1 MHIEI
6 RYETSAD
13 VAAIEA
19 VTIAA
24 FLTAAHSGG
33 NEQFIVRA
41 LREAGALAVSLVAVA
56 DGSVIGHVA
65 VSPVSISDG
74 SAAWY
79 GLGPISVL
87 PEHQGKGVG
96 AMLLRAALA
105 VLKERRAGGCVVLGD
120 PGYYVR
126 FGFQPDSALVLAEVP
141 PEYFQALRLGPSLAR
156 GTVVYHPSFR
166 APHSADS
173 ATGAAAAIK

>member
-56 DGSVIGHVA
+56 DGSVIGHVGALACTVAVRTLGTNAARSLA
-65 VSPVSISDG
+65 VSITCACKVKWS
-74 SAAWY
+74 
-79 GLGPISVL
+79 
-87 PEHQGKGVG
+87 Q
-96 AMLLRAALA
+96 
-105 VLKERRAGGCVVLGD
+105 
-120 PGYYVR
+120 
-126 FGFQPDSALVLAEVP
+126 VP
-141 PEYFQALRLGPSLAR
+141 
-156 GTVVYHPSFR
+156 
-166 APHSADS
+166 
-173 ATGAAAAIK
+173 